1 MRIDDQKPN
10 ASEQANRDDRNRQ
23 NVKQKDPVT
32 GHQASQQAGQ
42 KQNKD
47 FQSLFDQAL
56 EKTRSANKP
65 SQSEAAKFDSKIK
78 DILSSDDKGKDH
90 DRSDRKKDKDED
102 KKSLSSEEK
111 DSGKTHKEGGVK
123 DKIIGKHQT
132 GGDSKGG
139 GSSSSGNKGDSSHSF
154 SQGQQKNPQIV
165 KVENLAPSPFQV
177 QQSQNIQASAISQ
190 SLQQLQKVPP
200 QVIDQIVQYVRV
212 GLNKNMDKEVQI
224 DLSDKVFKGLSLRIA
239 LHVGKLEITFLTSN
253 ADVRRLFE
261 ASKGDIGQA
270 LQAKGHQIASM
281 QVKDFKNA

>member
-23 NVKQKDPVT
+23 NVKQKDSLT

-56 EKTRSANKP
+56 EKNRGANKP

-78 DILSSDDKGKDH
+78 DILSSDDKNKDH
-90 DRSDRKKDKDED
+90 DRSDRKKDKDDD

-111 DSGKTHKEGGVK
+111 DSGKTHKEGAVK
-123 DKIIGKHQT
+123 DRILGKNQS
-132 GGDSKGG
+132 GGEGKGG
-139 GSSSSGNKGDSSHSF
+139 GSSFSDNKGDSSNSF
-154 SQGQQKNPQIV
+154 SQGQQKNPQMAKAEGFI
-165 KVENLAPSPFQV
+165 PSPFQA
-177 QQSQNIQASAISQ
+177 QQIQNVQASTMIQ
-190 SLQQLQKVPP
+190 NLQQLQKVPP

-212 GLNKNMDKEVQI
+212 GLNKNMDKEIQI

-239 LHVGKLEITFLTSN
+239 LHEGKLQITFLTAN

-261 ASKGDIGQA
+261 ASKGDIGKA
-270 LQAKGHQIASM
+270 LQAKGHRIESM
-281 QVKDFKNA
+281 QVKDFKNV